1 MTKGIIMATEKK
13 QDIQIKGSN
22 KDKTG
27 SVPMHPLLEIEK
39 AFDRLVGNGWPISW
53 HLRDIPM
60 TADAFTFEGA
70 RLPKL
75 NVIDRKKEIV
85 VRAEVP
91 GINKKDIDVS
101 LNENLLTIKGET
113 SSEKK
118 EEKGDYH
125 RHEIS
130 SSSFAR
136 SITLPGKVIESKIK
150 ASLKDGVLEVTLP
163 KNGVQKKKSITVQ

>member
-1 MTKGIIMATEKK
+1 MATEKK
-13 QDIQIKGSN
+13 QDIPVKSE
-22 KDKTG
+22 
-27 SVPMHPLLEIEK
+27 SPLMHPLLEIEK

-60 TADAFTFEGA
+60 SMDAFTFEGSRA
-70 RLPKL
+70 PKL
-75 NVIDRKKEIV
+75 DVIDREKEII

-101 LNENLLTIKGET
+101 LNENLLTIKGKT

-136 SITLPGKVIESKIK
+136 SVTLPSSVTESKIT

-163 KNGVQKKKSITVQ
+163 KNGSSKKKSITVK